1 MPPLFLDANTY
12 THTHTH
18 VTHAE
23 ASARFLGPDR
33 PLAPPPRG
41 NGVKRRSGHAAFLVF
56 PSNKSN
62 VIVQDESFTSI
73 IQ

>member
-12 THTHTH
+12 THTHTLH
-18 VTHAE
+18 TLRPVHA
-23 ASARFLGPDR
+23 SSGPTVHW
-33 PLAPPPRG
+33 PPPPPRG